1 MFLSE
6 PRCFRQCE
14 LIAQSALCALETT
27 LTEAQARP
35 WPKLPEFICDHCSV
49 MDVILLTSFVT
60 ARIHLHNS
68 HMRF

>member
-14 LIAQSALCALETT
+14 LIAQSALCALKTN
-27 LTEAQARP
+27 LTAQARP
-35 WPKLPEFICDHCSV
+35 PPKLPEFICDHCSV
-49 MDVILLTSFVT
+49 MKVILLTSFVT
-60 ARIHLHNS
+60 AHIHLHNS